1 MSGNDQLRSL
11 GIIYCVA
18 YVVSFIV
25 FSLALWLIWDSW
37 RGDNIIDLLGDVSS
51 ASAGTALLT
60 IIGWEGL
67 KYLMVLFAAGRI
79 KKLKEEGRQ
88 EGLEEGLQEGR
99 KEGLH
104 EGLQEGRR
112 EGREEGL
119 HEGQQA
125 EREKWEAWYR
135 RFLEAQANGQPFNEP
150 PPPQG

>member
-11 GIIYCVA
+11 GMIYCVA

-25 FSLALWLIWDSW
+25 FSLALWLIWDAW
-37 RGDNIIDLLGDVSS
+37 RSDNIVDLLGDVSS
-51 ASAGTALLT
+51 ASAGTAFLVV
-60 IIGWEGL
+60 IGWEGL

-88 EGLEEGLQEGR
+88 Q
-99 KEGLH
+99 
-104 EGLQEGRR
+104 
-112 EGREEGL
+112 GL

-125 EREKWEAWYR
+125 ERQKWEAWYR

>member
-25 FSLALWLIWDSW
+25 FSLALWLIWGAW
-37 RGDNIIDLLGDVSS
+37 RSDNIVGLLGDVSS

-88 EGLEEGLQEGR
+88 E
-99 KEGLH
+99 
-104 EGLQEGRR
+104 
-112 EGREEGL
+112 
-119 HEGQQA
+119 
-125 EREKWEAWYR
+125 ERQKWEAWYR

>member
-18 YVVSFIV
+18 YGVSFRV

-37 RGDNIIDLLGDVSS
+37 RSDNIIDLLGDVSS
-51 ASAGTALLT
+51 ASAGTAFLVV
-60 IIGWEGL
+60 IGWEGL

-88 EGLEEGLQEGR
+88 EGLEEG
-99 KEGLH
+99 
-104 EGLQEGRR
+104 
-112 EGREEGL
+112 
-119 HEGQQA
+119 QQA
-125 EREKWEAWYR
+125 ERQKWEAWYR

>member
-25 FSLALWLIWDSW
+25 FSLALWLVWGAW
-37 RGDNIIDLLGDVSS
+37 RSDNIVGLLGDVSS
-51 ASAGTALLT
+51 ASAGTAFLVV
-60 IIGWEGL
+60 IGWEGL

-88 EGLEEGLQEGR
+88 EGLEEGR
-99 KEGLH
+99 
-104 EGLQEGRR
+104 
-112 EGREEGL
+112 

-125 EREKWEAWYR
+125 ERQKWEAWYR

-150 PPPQG
+150 PPHQG

>member
-25 FSLALWLIWDSW
+25 FSLALWLIWGAW
-37 RGDNIIDLLGDVSS
+37 RSDNIVGLLGDVSS
-51 ASAGTALLT
+51 ASAGTAFLVV
-60 IIGWEGL
+60 IGWEGL

-88 EGLEEGLQEGR
+88 EGLEEGRQEGR
-99 KEGLH
+99 H
-104 EGLQEGRR
+104 EGLR
-112 EGREEGL
+112 
-119 HEGQQA
+119 EGQQA
-125 EREKWEAWYR
+125 ERQKWEAWYR